1 MPEEPT
7 NPASGGATS
16 SGSRTV
22 ELLILLG
29 VFVLW
34 VALQAW
40 VLPKAGVPT

>member
-7 NPASGGATS
+7 TPAPGGATP

-22 ELLILLG
+22 EPLILLG

-40 VLPKAGVPT
+40 VLPRAGVPT